1 MTGLVLVGAII
12 GGFVLAVLRVKYDVF
27 RKIIDGLAVLAY
39 LGFFSIAANSVART
53 LLDDTVFMTQVH
65 EVLLSP
71 IFLVSGAYLGP
82 YGLCM
87 LLQQVWSRQ
96 R

>member
-1 MTGLVLVGAII
+1 MTGLVLIGAII
-12 GGFVLAVLRVKYDVF
+12 GGLILAVLRAKYEGL

-65 EVLLSP
+65 DVLLSP
-71 IFLVSGAYLGP
+71 VFLGSGAYLGP

-87 LLQQVWSRQ
+87 LLQQLWSRRQ
-96 R
+96 